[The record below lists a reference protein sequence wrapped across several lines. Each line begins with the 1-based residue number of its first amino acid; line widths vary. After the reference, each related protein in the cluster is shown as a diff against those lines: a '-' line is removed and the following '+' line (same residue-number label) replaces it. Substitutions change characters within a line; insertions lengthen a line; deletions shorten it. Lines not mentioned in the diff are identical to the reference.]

1 MNGLAL
7 DGVRIVDFSWQIAGP
22 TCTRY
27 LGAMGADVI
36 RIESGRRPDPYRART
51 ISYFINQSKK
61 SITLNLSHPQGIQL
75 VKDLASISD
84 VVVENFA
91 PGVIERLGLSYEE
104 FRSVRPEIV
113 MLSSAGLGH
122 SGPDMKHVAYGTL
135 VQCFTGWSALQ
146 GYPDREPELVSGIWT
161 DPMVGIME
169 VFLIN
174 AAIHNARQTGKGEY
188 IDVSMAEATTML
200 LPEVILDY
208 GMNQRT
214 SDPLGNRDIHYAPQG
229 NYPCIGQDEWIGIS
243 IKDDLQWGSLCTV
256 LACSELEK
264 DLRFDTLEKRR
275 LNHDDLDA
283 LLSKYTRDW
292 DATDLMEALQD
303 KGVPAGNTQTVPQ
316 LNNNKHWQYRNFFQ
330 DYIEEDDDHTT
341 HSLPVVPWR
350 FDGEIEA
357 SVTGQPNRGQHNL
370 AIFEDLLGLTE
381 AEVEKLIEQEVI
393 Y

>member
-104 FRSVRPEIV
+104 FRSVRPRIV
-113 MLSSAGLGH
+113 MLSSAGLRQ

-214 SDPLGNRDIHYAPQG
+214 SDPLGNRDIHHAPQG
-229 NYPCIGQDEWIGIS
+229 
-243 IKDDLQWGSLCTV
+243 
-256 LACSELEK
+256 
-264 DLRFDTLEKRR
+264 
-275 LNHDDLDA
+275 
-283 LLSKYTRDW
+283 LS
-292 DATDLMEALQD
+292 
-303 KGVPAGNTQTVPQ
+303 
-316 LNNNKHWQYRNFFQ
+316 H
-330 DYIEEDDDHTT
+330 IH
-341 HSLPVVPWR
+341 
-350 FDGEIEA
+350 I
-357 SVTGQPNRGQHNL
+357 
-370 AIFEDLLGLTE
+370 
-381 AEVEKLIEQEVI
+381 
-393 Y
+393 